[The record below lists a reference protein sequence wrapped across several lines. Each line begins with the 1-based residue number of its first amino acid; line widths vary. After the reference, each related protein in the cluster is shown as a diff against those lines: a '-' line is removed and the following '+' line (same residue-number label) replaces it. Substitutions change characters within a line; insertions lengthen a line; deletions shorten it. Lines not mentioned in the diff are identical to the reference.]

1 MAMKSIPF
9 ISLFIL
15 LICFSSFAQNEVI
28 LLRPEIGKEY
38 FYRFTDSEYIT
49 GKDGEKLT
57 ERVKQKTLRIQFSH
71 VLPEDKD
78 LLQVKVIQ
86 NKAEKP
92 LESPRQVNDYMYP
105 YFESN
110 YFGKRYGNFYEELL
124 CDVEFRYEFDYT
136 TRKVKL
142 YNRPDVLL
150 TVREKLKQKE
160 FDEAGI
166 DRYTTEFNEKGIPE
180 LTKRLNSI
188 YSISQDSLQE
198 INEAEKFKI
207 SESTVN
213 ELAVISAKRLR
224 KESGLNSLDIVYNQ
238 NENFLKSYNSI
249 NIDSVKESG
258 WFRIDSGRRT
268 YHEEDIR
275 LLRRKDISENR
286 FVISGH
292 IKNPRCKKVTLAVLQ
307 DPFGYEL
314 KEYSVFLDENNSF
327 RIETELNHQGIV
339 LLQFGNINQSRQL
352 PIFWIYA
359 EPGSQ
364 IQLNDSGEQFL
375 GRVEFTGDFSNVA
388 QMLFDYQEKFNF
400 NEKFNIET
408 MFWFSNTSRIEE
420 TNLLTALTNHDSFFN
435 SYKNEVDETAFEFIT
450 HEIKMSLLT
459 GAMFYASIDEKA
471 RALFYSDDEPLNT
484 EPYESYIADNPFNK
498 YYNESGIFSRLAA
511 YQYVNFQMAKAI
523 EVQELSSVA
532 LDPYIIALNYSYRH
546 SFPLVLELAKVV
558 LSGHAYYS
566 CAADILLRIKADT
579 DNEVSKNDEIKQM
592 QIDEYYD
599 LFQRLCNNN
608 DLKSTLAI
616 LYEKNKVWEDA
627 TYVPSNKFL
636 NPEGKEVSFNDFLGE
651 KPTVFYITQGWG
663 NKRYYFDELAEKNS
677 DINFVMVMEGSIFN
691 EWKDYMTRAEPVA
704 QQLFLENTETD
715 FRDIFER
722 QSGYFIIYDKDG
734 VRYAFADDP
743 LDAKNYA
750 KQSLQPKKKE
760 LNKSQLQIII
770 VVLLSILTILI
781 IGLLLWKWRVRQ
793 QFRKEE
799 QKRRLRELELTAI
812 RSQMNPHF
820 LFNSLNSVQNLVQQ
834 NKGRE
839 AHLYLS
845 DFAGLIRK
853 VLNNSE
859 KEEVSLAEELEMI
872 QQYLNLEKLRFDFD
886 FEIDVDDKIDAHN
899 TQIPSMLMQPFVE
912 NAILHGLQNK
922 KGEKHLKIDVTPKD
936 AFVSIAITD
945 NGIGRKAAK
954 EIQQQKNGKGTK
966 LMKERLGILE
976 QKQGEKYRF
985 TTTDLADGTLVEIV
999 LPEEK

>member
-1 MAMKSIPF
+1 MKTIPF
-9 ISLFIL
+9 ITLVLL

-28 LLRPEIGKEY
+28 LLRPETGKEY
-38 FYRFTDSEYIT
+38 FYRFTDSEYIA
-49 GKDGEKLT
+49 GKSGEKLT
-57 ERVKQKTLRIQFSH
+57 ELVEQKTLHIKFST
-71 VLPEDKD
+71 VQSENKD

-105 YFESN
+105 YFENN
-110 YFGKRYGNFYEELL
+110 YFGKRYENLYEELL
-124 CDVEFRYEFDYT
+124 CDIEFQYEFDFIT
-136 TRKVKL
+136 SEVKL

-150 TVREKLKQKE
+150 KVRKNLQRKE
-160 FDEAGI
+160 FSENDI
-166 DRYTTEFNEKGIPE
+166 NRYTEGFNEKGIPE
-180 LTKRLNSI
+180 LTKHLNSI

-198 INEAEKFKI
+198 INEAEKFKT
-207 SESTVN
+207 SVSTVN
-213 ELAVISAKRLR
+213 ELAVISAKRLER
-224 KESGLNSLDIVYNQ
+224 EAGLNSVDIVYNQ

-249 NIDSVKESG
+249 KIDSVEEST
-258 WFRIDSGRRT
+258 WYRRNPDRR
-268 YHEEDIR
+268 YYREKNIR

-292 IKNPRCKKVTLAVLQ
+292 IKKPRYKKVTLAVLQ

-327 RIETELNHQGIV
+327 SIETELNHQGIV
-339 LLQFGNINQSRQL
+339 LLQFGNTNQSRQL

-359 EPGSQ
+359 EPGSK
-364 IQLNDSGEQFL
+364 IQLNDNGEQFL
-375 GRVEFTGDFSNVA
+375 ENVEFTGDFSKAA
-388 QMLFDYQEKFNF
+388 QMLHEYQKKFDF
-400 NEKFNIET
+400 NEKYNLEN
-408 MFWFSNTSRIEE
+408 MFWFSVSSKIGENNFR
-420 TNLLTALTNHDSFFN
+420 TALTNHDSFLN
-435 SYKNEVDETAFEFIT
+435 TYKKKIDETAFEFIT
-450 HEIKMSLLT
+450 HEVKMNLLT
-459 GAMFYASIDEKA
+459 GAMFYARSDE
-471 RALFYSDDEPLNT
+471 RTQALFFLDDEPLNA
-484 EPYESYIADNPFNK
+484 EPYENYIAGNPFNK

-511 YQYVNFQMAKAI
+511 YQYVNFQMAKATK
-523 EVQELSSVA
+523 VQELSSVA
-532 LDPYIIALNYSYRH
+532 LDPFIIALNYSYRH

-566 CAADILLRIKADT
+566 CAADVLLRIKADT

-616 LYEKNKVWEDA
+616 LYQKNKVWEDA

-636 NPEGKEVSFNDFLGE
+636 NPEGKEVSFNDFLGD
-651 KPTVFYITQGWG
+651 KPTVFYITQRWG
-663 NKRYYFDELAEKNS
+663 NERYYFDELADENP
-677 DINFVMVMEGSIFN
+677 DINFVMVMEGSIFE
-691 EWKDYMTRAEPVA
+691 EWQDYMTRAEPIA
-704 QQLFLENTETD
+704 HQLFLENTETD

-734 VRYAFADDP
+734 VRFAFADDP

-781 IGLLLWKWRVRQ
+781 ISLLLWKWRVRQ

-872 QQYLNLEKLRFDFD
+872 RQYLNLEKLRFDFE
-886 FEIDVDDKIDAHN
+886 FEVLVDETIDEHN
-899 TQIPSMLMQPFVE
+899 TQVPSLLLQPFVE
-912 NAILHGLQNK
+912 NAIVHGLQNK
-922 KGEKHLKIDVTPKD
+922 RGEKHLKIDVTKKD
-936 AFVSIAITD
+936 AFVLITITD

-966 LMKERLGILE
+966 LMKERLEILQ
-976 QKQGEKYRF
+976 QKQGEKYAL
-985 TTTDLADGTLVEIV
+985 TTTDLEEGTRVEII
-999 LPEEK
+999 LPEEN